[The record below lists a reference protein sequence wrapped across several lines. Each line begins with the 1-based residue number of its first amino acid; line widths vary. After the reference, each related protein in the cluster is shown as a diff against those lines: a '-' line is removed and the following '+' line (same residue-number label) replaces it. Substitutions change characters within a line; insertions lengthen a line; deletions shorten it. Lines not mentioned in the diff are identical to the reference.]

1 MIGILFHGA
10 EVFDSGWARGIV
22 HAFSAI
28 APVRCVLAGT
38 MGQTAAIDSGLPDI
52 LCPGGQPSEIL
63 RELQNSAIEVIFAN
77 YGKSESSGLL
87 HGAMVAAKANVGI
100 PLVQI
105 ECSSGLYVEFNPGSR
120 PRVIQILEQQLGL
133 RKHKTASNPP
143 SFWEENGRTYRRIT
157 TAAAGDFVL
166 VDGIIIGRA
175 TGEEI
180 VIECENGHICRVGG
194 TEIKTHGLEKLERL
208 CCIDLKSVKLATTR
222 TLRQTDRTPR
232 ITKRTGKGMTFVDH
246 SAVQVYSRVCDA
258 EGAVTVGD
266 DTTAIVGDILY
277 RFQKPIIG
285 ITDGDRDVILDHA
298 RMTPGS
304 VVFTVRQDDV
314 FGLRVFSE
322 VFRLQTSIKDTFA
335 MVREHITALVQ
346 DELVGIQ
353 EF

>member
-1 MIGILFHGA
+1 MIGILFHGS
-10 EVFDSGWARGIV
+10 EVFDSGWARRIV
-22 HAFSAI
+22 HAFSEI
-28 APVRCVLAGT
+28 APLRCVLAGT

-52 LCPGGQPSEIL
+52 HCPGGQPSQIL

-87 HGAMVAAKANVGI
+87 HGAMVAAKAGN
-100 PLVQI
+100 PLVHI

-120 PRVIQILEQQLGL
+120 PRVIQTLEQQLGL
-133 RKHKTASNPP
+133 RKHKTAANPA

-166 VDGIIIGRA
+166 VEGIIVGRA

-232 ITKRTGKGMTFVDH
+232 IIKRTGKGMTFVDH
-246 SAVQVYSRVCDA
+246 SAVHLVVLTSQVV
-258 EGAVTVGD
+258 EKVVFGD
-266 DTTAIVGDILY
+266 MAWLMSASC
-277 RFQKPIIG
+277 QKP
-285 ITDGDRDVILDHA
+285 A
-298 RMTPGS
+298 
-304 VVFTVRQDDV
+304 VR
-314 FGLRVFSE
+314 LE
-322 VFRLQTSIKDTFA
+322 
-335 MVREHITALVQ
+335 
-346 DELVGIQ
+346 
-353 EF
+353 